1 MILFPRLFF
10 LFSLLVCLGAC
21 SQNPEDL
28 IGEWKDDG
36 WTYVATHGIKGD
48 VKRTGKLQSEKAQA
62 VEAAWVEGGNRKT
75 KLYQQ
80 NTYFYAVLRFI
91 KDDEDEFVV
100 VMKKRK

>member
-1 MILFPRLFF
+1 MILISRLFI

-36 WTYVATHGIKGD
+36 WTYVATHGTKGD

-80 NTYFYAVLRFI
+80 STYFYAVLRFI

>member
-1 MILFPRLFF
+1 MILISRLFI

-36 WTYVATHGIKGD
+36 WTYVATHGTKGD

-62 VEAAWVEGGNRKT
+62 VEAAWVERGNRKT

-80 NTYFYAVLRFI
+80 STYFYAVLRFI

>member
-1 MILFPRLFF
+1 MILFSRLFI

-36 WTYVATHGIKGD
+36 WTYVATHGTKGD

-62 VEAAWVEGGNRKT
+62 VEAAWVEGGIRKT

-80 NTYFYAVLRFI
+80 SNYFYAVLRFI
-91 KDDEDEFVV
+91 KDDDDEFVV

>member
-1 MILFPRLFF
+1 MVVFF
-10 LFSLLVCLGAC
+10 RSFILFSLLVCLGAC

-28 IGEWKDDG
+28 IGEWKDEG
-36 WTYVATHGIKGD
+36 WTYVATHGITGD